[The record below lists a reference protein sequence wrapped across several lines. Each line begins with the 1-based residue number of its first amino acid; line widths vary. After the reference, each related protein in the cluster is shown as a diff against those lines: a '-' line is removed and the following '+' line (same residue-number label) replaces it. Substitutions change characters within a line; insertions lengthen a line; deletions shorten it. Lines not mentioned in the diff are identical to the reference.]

1 VIVPPVASRS
11 FIGRRDELDA
21 LKERRRAS
29 SGGHGSVVLLGGEAG
44 IGKSRLLGEFV
55 RSLAGGRGPLVVSG
69 ECLEHAPR
77 PLGPLRSIVSALV
90 AASPWLAQSAP
101 PFVMRAVA
109 QVVPHALPASD
120 AFANA
125 PRLGKGDLFDALV
138 LLVGLVANKRSLVVT
153 IEDIHWADPATLDFL
168 RHLAP
173 RVANLRLM
181 VVASF
186 RDDAV
191 APDSPLGA
199 ALARLQRE
207 NTVHQI
213 ALEPLPPDDV
223 RRLLESALED
233 RERPRDSVLREIER
247 MCEGNPFFAE
257 ELLKRSLERDDVE
270 LALPISIR
278 VAIATRLGELTSD
291 EQAVLQHAAVLGYRF
306 DPTTLALIAGRDV
319 AAVMPILTRARDLN
333 LIVEESRARITFR
346 FRHALMRQTLYESML
361 TLAARPLHERI
372 ARTLESLPDAGDRL
386 DELAYH
392 WWEAR
397 DRAKALE
404 YCDRAGDA
412 AFAVNAFSEA
422 VTYYERALEFSRHDE
437 DRRSHLLRK
446 LAFSFNAGGQAERA
460 LSALQEAIDI
470 RIALGD
476 LELAARMIVSAAGQL
491 NNTGD
496 MQRAIDLIERFAANY
511 EGRLSQFALDELRST
526 QAFIV
531 SNMADAARVRS
542 FLELVR
548 KPEDLKATGR
558 MHYWG
563 ARTYMQA
570 ILERRD
576 ALLEDVGS
584 LLADIPSELPVADI
598 ASLTHAGRMLMLA
611 GLPERADEALVRSL
625 EISKRLGFTGMYG
638 CAQATRG
645 ANSFLAGRLEEA
657 RACLRAALKHD
668 DLAVTRYSLEVWGPL
683 IGTALD
689 DSEFAARC
697 LASGIASQLRERK
710 NDNSLGVALA
720 TAALVPAAA
729 GRLDEGRALMAE
741 AADFIEVAFS
751 ATPVLPYVARFVDG
765 PRLEKLM
772 RITETADEQRV
783 VVGSAGAH
791 VRAIAAE
798 RSGDAAAATKW
809 GLQAAR
815 LYREIGWPL
824 LEAQAL
830 EVAGQPVEALA
841 LYRRAGSL
849 EGVRRVE
856 LRARSG
862 AGAGTAARTRPAA
875 DGLSDR
881 EREVAAL
888 VARGLTNR
896 AVAELLFVG
905 EKTVEKHVSSI
916 YHKLGFTTRARLAGY
931 VAAQQSPDD
940 AAAS

>member
-1 VIVPPVASRS
+1 MIVPPVASRS
-11 FIGRRDELDA
+11 FVGRRQELEA
-21 LKERRRAS
+21 LKVRRRAS
-29 SGGHGSVVLLGGEAG
+29 AGGHGAVVLLGGEAG
-44 IGKSRLLGEFV
+44 IGKSRLLAEFL
-55 RSLAGGRGPLVVSG
+55 RSLTGGRGPFVASG

-77 PLGPLRSIVSALV
+77 PLGPLRSIVSALA
-90 AASPWLAQSAP
+90 AASPWLADSAP
-101 PFVMRAVA
+101 PFVLRAVA
-109 QVVPHALPASD
+109 QVVPDALAASD
-120 AFANA
+120 AFAQA
-125 PRLGKGDLFDALV
+125 PRLGKADLFDALA
-138 LLVGLVANKRSLVVT
+138 LLVGLVCNRRALVIA
-153 IEDIHWADPATLDFL
+153 IEDIHWADPASLDFL

-173 RVANLRLM
+173 RIGNMRVLI
-181 VVASF
+181 VASF

-191 APDSPLGA
+191 AHDAPLGA

-207 NTVHQI
+207 STVHQI
-213 ALEPLPPDDV
+213 SLEPLGRDDV
-223 RRLLESALED
+223 RRLLESALD
-233 RERPRDSVLREIER
+233 GREPPSDSVLREIER

-257 ELLKRSLERDDVE
+257 ELLKRSLEREDAGT
-270 LALPISIR
+270 ALPISIR
-278 VAIATRLGELTSD
+278 AAIATRLGELSTD
-291 EQAVLQHAAVLGYRF
+291 ERAVLVHAAVLGYRF
-306 DPTTLALIAGRDV
+306 DPTILALTAGREV

-333 LIVEESRARITFR
+333 LIVEESHARITFR

-361 TLAARPLHERI
+361 ALAARPLHERI

-422 VTYYERALEFSRHDE
+422 VTYYERALEFSRDDD
-437 DRRSHLLRK
+437 DRRSQLLRK
-446 LAFSFNAGGQAERA
+446 LAFSFNAGGFAERA
-460 LSALQEAIDI
+460 LPALQEAIDI

-476 LELAARMIVSAAGQL
+476 LELAARMVVSAAGQL
-491 NNTGD
+491 NNAGD
-496 MQRAIDLIERFAANY
+496 MQRAIDWVDRFAAHY
-511 EGRLSQFALDELRST
+511 EARLSQLALDELRST

-531 SNMADAARVRS
+531 SNMADAARLRA

-548 KPEDLKATGR
+548 EPSVLKATGR

-563 ARTYMQA
+563 ARAYMHA
-570 ILERRD
+570 ILERRE
-576 ALLEDVGS
+576 ALLEDVAS
-584 LLADIPSELPVADI
+584 LLADIPSDLPVADI
-598 ASLTHAGRMLMLA
+598 ASLLHAGRTLMLA
-611 GLPERADEALVRSL
+611 GLPERADEALARTL

-638 CAQATRG
+638 CAQAIRG

-689 DSEFAARC
+689 DRELVERC
-697 LASGIASQLRERK
+697 LASGIAAQLRERK

-720 TAALVPAAA
+720 TAALVPVAA
-729 GRLDEGRALMAE
+729 GRFDDARKQMAE
-741 AADFIEVAFS
+741 AADLIEIAFA

-765 PRLEKLM
+765 PRLEKLL
-772 RITETADEQRV
+772 RITETGDEGRV
-783 VVGSAGAH
+783 VVASAGAH
-791 VRAIAAE
+791 VRAIAAA
-798 RSGDAAAATKW
+798 RRGDAPAATAL

-815 LYREIGWPL
+815 LYHEIGWPL

-830 EVAGQPVEALA
+830 EVAGRPGEALA
-841 LYRRAGSL
+841 LYRRAGSV

-856 LRARSG
+856 LRVRSDGG
-862 AGAGTAARTRPAA
+862 ADTAARARPPA
-875 DGLSDR
+875 DGLSER
-881 EREVAAL
+881 EREVAVL

-916 YHKLGFTTRARLAGY
+916 YQKLGFSTRARLAGY
-931 VAAQQSPDD
+931 VAAQHPGDD

>member
-1 VIVPPVASRS
+1 MPPVASRT
-11 FIGRRDELDA
+11 FVGRRDEQEA

-44 IGKSRLLGEFV
+44 IGKSRLLAEFL
-55 RSLAGGRGPLVVSG
+55 RSLTGGRGPLVATG

-77 PLGPLRSIVSALV
+77 PLGPLRSIVSALA
-90 AASPWLAQSAP
+90 AASPWLAECAP
-101 PFVMRAVA
+101 PSVLRAVA

-120 AFANA
+120 ALAAA
-125 PRLGKGDLFDALV
+125 PRLGKADLFDALV
-138 LLVGLVANKRSLVVT
+138 LLVELVSNKRALV
-153 IEDIHWADPATLDFL
+153 IAFEDIHWADPATLDFL

-173 RVANLRLM
+173 RVGSLRLL
-181 VVASF
+181 VIASF

-207 NTVHQI
+207 STVYQLS
-213 ALEPLPPDDV
+213 LEPLPPDDV
-223 RRLLESALED
+223 RRLLESALEG
-233 RERPRDSVLREIER
+233 REPPRDSVLREIER

-257 ELLKRSLERDDVE
+257 ELLKRSLEREDAE
-270 LALPISIR
+270 TALPISIR
-278 VAIATRLGELTSD
+278 VAIASRLSRLTDD
-291 EQAVLQHAAVLGYRF
+291 EAAVLQYAAVLGYRF

-333 LIVEESRARITFR
+333 LIVEESRKRITFR

-361 TLAARPLHERI
+361 SLAARPLHERI
-372 ARTLESLPDAGDRL
+372 ARTLESLPDSDERL

-397 DRAKALE
+397 DRGKALE

-422 VTYYERALEFSRHDE
+422 VTYYERALEFSRHDD

-446 LAFSFNAGGQAERA
+446 LAFSFNAGGLAERA
-460 LSALQEAIDI
+460 LAALQEAIDI
-470 RIALGD
+470 RITLGD
-476 LELAARMIVSAAGQL
+476 LELAARMVVSAAGQL

-496 MQRAIDLIERFAANY
+496 MQRGIDWIDRFAGQY
-511 EGRLSQFALDELRST
+511 ETRLSRLALDELRST

-531 SNMADAARVRS
+531 SNMADTARLRA

-548 KPEDLKATGR
+548 EPQGLKATGR

-563 ARTYMQA
+563 ARAYMHA
-570 ILERRD
+570 ILEQRE
-576 ALLEDVGS
+576 ALLEDVAS
-584 LLADIPSELPVADI
+584 LLADIPSDLPVADI
-598 ASLTHAGRMLMLA
+598 ASLLHAGRTLMLA
-611 GLPERADEALVRSL
+611 GLPDRADEALLRTL

-638 CAQATRG
+638 CAQAIRG

-657 RACLRAALKHD
+657 RACLRAALTHD
-668 DLAVTRYSLEVWGPL
+668 DLAVTKYSLEVWGPL
-683 IGTALD
+683 VGTALD
-689 DSEFAARC
+689 DRELVERC
-697 LASGIASQLRERK
+697 LSSGIAAQLRERK

-720 TAALVPAAA
+720 AAALAPAAA
-729 GRLDEGRALMAE
+729 GRLDAARALMAE
-741 AADFIEVAFS
+741 AADFIEIPFS

-772 RITETADEQRV
+772 RITETADETSIV
-783 VVGSAGAH
+783 VASAGAH
-791 VRAIAAE
+791 VRAIAGE
-798 RSGDAAAATKW
+798 RKGDGAAATAW
-809 GLQAAR
+809 GLRAAG

-830 EVAGQPVEALA
+830 EVAGRFAESLA
-841 LYRRAGSL
+841 LYRRAGSI

-856 LRARSG
+856 LRAG
-862 AGAGTAARTRPAA
+862 AGAATRARAGG
-875 DGLSDR
+875 DGLSER
-881 EREVAAL
+881 EREVAVL

-916 YHKLGFTTRARLAGY
+916 YHKLGFSTRARLAGY
-931 VAAQQSPDD
+931 VASQQSADD
-940 AAAS
+940 AAVS